1 MRKSKL
7 VAAALAA
14 ALMISSAT
22 SSFAGD
28 RVIVPP
34 APGHGNPGVVWG
46 IFGCV
51 ASVMLAAAVAAQ
63 RDQREL
69 TSPEAATCGLLFWL
83 TPPPSR

>member
-1 MRKSKL
+1 MRNSKF

-14 ALMISSAT
+14 ALVFSS
-22 SSFAGD
+22 SSFAGGQA
-28 RVIVPP
+28 VVPVP
-34 APGHGNPGVVWG
+34 AGHGNPAIVWG

-69 TSPEAATCGLLFWL
+69 TSPEALTCGLLFWL
-83 TPPPSR
+83 SPPPSR